1 MLLDPEHSV
10 AMSYLA
16 TLLADKGN
24 LVDATKMMERV
35 VEKQPNNADNHKAL
49 SVLHFKQNM
58 NEQAIAGYMRC
69 IRAPLYSDCYF
80 GMGNSL
86 ATISCHEEAL
96 TAPSA
101 LPARSCPLTW
111 RRKRRPQKRMQSAPL
126 TALLKKEEVTMW
138 EMEMEGAIVNGGR
151 WQLRAGVMRLR
162 GSGIRFVQTLDFSAF
177 LANWHNVSIYCCAKC
192 GAHISAT
199 NYVCSKKIQGRS
211 L

>member
-1 MLLDPEHSV
+1 MQLDPEHSV

-16 TLLADKGN
+16 TPLAGKGN

-35 VEKQPNNADNHKAL
+35 VE
-49 SVLHFKQNM
+49 
-58 NEQAIAGYMRC
+58 RC
-69 IRAPLYSDCYF
+69 IRAAPLHSDCYF
-80 GMGNSL
+80 GMGNSFL
-86 ATISCHEEAL
+86 KVGRHEEAL

-101 LPARSCPLTW
+101 LPARSCPLT
-111 RRKRRPQKRMQSAPL
+111 RRLKRRPQNRMQSAPL

-138 EMEMEGAIVNGGR
+138 EMEVEGAIVNGGR

-162 GSGIRFVQTLDFSAF
+162 GSGIRFEQTLDFSAF